1 MQQDSLASWWTT
13 VGKALL
19 QPWRWLLRLQRQAAS
34 RQHKRKLRLRET
46 LPLGEKRFLA
56 VVQFEQEQF
65 LVGGTGQSIS
75 LLARLKSEDSLIMP
89 TRHGGE
95 S

>member
-1 MQQDSLASWWTT
+1 MEQNSLVSWWIP
-13 VGKALL
+13 VKKAMTYPWSRLL
-19 QPWRWLLRLQRQAAS
+19 KLQQRAAS
-34 RQHKRKLRLRET
+34 RQRGRKLRLRET

-75 LLARLKSEDSLIMP
+75 LLARLNSGNSLMIP
-89 TRHGGE
+89 ACSGKER
-95 S
+95 